1 MAQEG
6 VQVPEAH
13 VDRHARRSL
22 HRRAVGD
29 ADVWS
34 TSSSVISY
42 YPSSYNVKRTVCA
55 RQLSYGD
62 ISTSSFSNFYFYFG
76 YNHHSLILFT

>member
-6 VQVPEAH
+6 AQDPEAH

-22 HRRAVGD
+22 HRRPVGD

-42 YPSSYNVKRTVCA
+42 YPSTITV
-55 RQLSYGD
+55 LVYYHIYGD
-62 ISTSSFSNFYFYFG
+62 ISTSSFSNFFFFSVTIIILYFFSR
-76 YNHHSLILFT
+76 NFKQ